1 MAKIKRQVG
10 LEGIRF
16 VSPIG
21 FFEEERIL
29 KNEFLV
35 NISVTFEIDDLHNN
49 NDDLGNTVDYSQL
62 YAICEYYFKKEYKL
76 IESVAHEILN
86 NIKANYPFIDIIHLR
101 INKLNPPIK
110 AEIRNSFVELSYS
123 K

>member
-1 MAKIKRQVG
+1 MGITKRQVG

-29 KNEFLV
+29 KNEFIV
-35 NISVTFEIDDLHNN
+35 NISVSFDIDNN
-49 NDDLGNTVDYSQL
+49 NKGYDELENTVDYSQL
-62 YAICEYYFKKEYKL
+62 YSICESYFKQEFKL
-76 IESVAHEILN
+76 IESVAHEIIN
-86 NIKANYPFIDIIHLR
+86 EIQIRYTFVDSIQIR

-110 AEIRNSFVELSYS
+110 AEIRNSFIELNYF

>member
-35 NISVTFEIDDLHNN
+35 NISVSFDLDDLHHNN
-49 NDDLGNTVDYSQL
+49 EDLKNTVDYSQL
-62 YAICEYYFKKEYKL
+62 YAICEFYFKNEYKL
-76 IESVAHEILN
+76 IESVAREIMED
-86 NIKANYPFIDIIHLR
+86 IKSKYPFVDNINLR

-110 AEIRNSFVELSYS
+110 AEIRNSFVELNYS